1 MDRNVTTGL
10 PEAPILDNAHFYCRK
25 DLYLQIMQ
33 YLYLHFSQDITL
45 EDMARECHR
54 KSYEL
59 EQLLKQEYH
68 TSWTQELMAV
78 RVHQAA
84 ALLTATKRTITSIAM
99 DCGFSS
105 LAVFERHFAACM
117 GCTPEQYRKQQSV

>member
-1 MDRNVTTGL
+1 M
-10 PEAPILDNAHFYCRK
+10 
-25 DLYLQIMQ
+25 QIMQ

-84 ALLTATKRTITSIAM
+84 ALLTATKRTITSI
-99 DCGFSS
+99 CHGLRIFIS
-105 LAVFERHFAACM
+105 
-117 GCTPEQYRKQQSV
+117 GCL

>member
-1 MDRNVTTGL
+1 MSPLDYQKHR
-10 PEAPILDNAHFYCRK
+10 ILDNAHFYCRK

-68 TSWTQELMAV
+68 
-78 RVHQAA
+78 RN
-84 ALLTATKRTITSIAM
+84 SIAN
-99 DCGFSS
+99 SN
-105 LAVFERHFAACM
+105 L
-117 GCTPEQYRKQQSV
+117 YK